1 VAHGTL
7 YAHDDGVQ
15 PGSLMKMTRRS
26 HLASTLGRL
35 FLGAALLS
43 NALAQDDPNL
53 SPDANLFG
61 DLAEQNGSVVVR
73 RGGSANKAAV
83 AKEGYGQTLVFKDG
97 RELRG
102 EVVEITKEQILWKRP
117 DASEPLRFTRNDVR
131 RIVTGT
137 AGRPAQNL
145 FTRFFAGRPNNGKQS
160 APPLA
165 VTLKLPG
172 GDWLFGKV
180 TSTDGQTFTVQLGEK
195 NQFAVPRDRIEW
207 MQFNPAPAPA
217 FGFSGSTLDM
227 EGWLPANAAVELVDS
242 ALTVKGTPWLGRAI
256 TQPDRF
262 EISFDLPADT
272 EEGTRLWLQPFGPQP
287 NCYGQGTTEIR
298 FGRKEISRLL
308 FIDKFER
315 TKTPLPK
322 EDLDDKGPGKY
333 RVFFSE
339 AEKRV
344 IVLRNGHQIGD
355 WKYSSEKDA
364 AGNVAVVRDFRFNGI
379 CFDREDQGQGG
390 KPLKF
395 SRLRMLPWNGVL
407 PKEGE
412 PVDSQDQ
419 LTEIKGAP
427 LPGKLEAMA
436 EKEITFS
443 GAPHTVKAGD
453 FIQFPLHPDAAFADA
468 EAKLDFGQQ
477 GEFSV
482 RHLEARD
489 GKLFCESSFAGS
501 LELPFSA
508 LERLTFPAQSAP
520 ATATTDAI
528 VFKNGDELPGKVISA
543 GLPGPVRW
551 RTSNGQEVEF
561 DPGRIA
567 GLRISGSAATT
578 EPPKAEA
585 TAAMVELRS
594 GERLS
599 GKVLAFNEKQL
610 QLEHTRLGSLT
621 LDRSQLWHLF
631 PNPRLRASDGVL
643 ASGGWKWTDP
653 AAKAEGRP
661 KKTMETAHWVHLDG
675 TYFVRN
681 EGNVTF
687 FDASTMPGL
696 EHAITSDM
704 ERFEVRVETT
714 GLSGSAGNFLMTLLG
729 KNTTSLNATL
739 SYSELQA
746 VVIDPHGRQPNW
758 KEIPLQEKLGNNSS
772 HRALRL
778 FVDTKAGTCDFV
790 INGVHIVRLG
800 HDKIERLLKGQYTV
814 RVVPYPNQVSLLSNI
829 WVGPWNGELPR
840 VETEA
845 AGATALANGDVA
857 PGIPKCILDGK
868 LVIDSELG
876 ELNLPLDKTL
886 ALDFGGAMD
895 PKRTPARLRLED
907 GTTLNVETFHW
918 DGNELTAHS
927 LTLGDFRLPADIV
940 QEIVYDPALPR
951 APMAVMPRALAQKS
965 AEDNTRVFPDK

>member
-1 VAHGTL
+1 
-7 YAHDDGVQ
+7 
-15 PGSLMKMTRRS
+15 MKMAGRS

-35 FLGAALLS
+35 LLGAAMLS
-43 NALAQDDPNL
+43 TSLAQDDLNL
-53 SPDANLFG
+53 PPDANLFG
-61 DLAEQNGSVVVR
+61 GDLPQQNGSTVN
-73 RGGSANKAAV
+73 GGGAANKASA
-83 AKEGYGQTLVFKDG
+83 AKEGYGQTLIFKDG

-102 EVVEITKEQILWKRP
+102 EVVEISKEQILWKRP
-117 DASEPLRFTRNDVR
+117 DASEPLRFTRNEVR
-131 RIVTGT
+131 RIVTGAVGQPT
-137 AGRPAQNL
+137 QNI
-145 FTRFFAGRPNNGKQS
+145 FTRFFGGRANQGKGE
-160 APPLA
+160 APMA

-180 TSTDGQTFTVQLGEK
+180 TSDDGQSFTVRLGDK
-195 NQFAVPRDRIEW
+195 TQFAVPRDRIEW
-207 MQFNPAPAPA
+207 MQINSMPVPA
-217 FGFSGSTLDM
+217 FGFSGSALDM
-227 EGWLPANAAVELVDS
+227 EGWLPATATTELVDS
-242 ALTVKGTPWLGRAI
+242 TLAIKGTPWIGRGI

-262 EISFDLPADT
+262 ELSFDLPADT

-298 FGRKEISRLL
+298 FGRKEISHLL

-315 TKTPLPK
+315 IKSPLPK
-322 EDLDDKGPGKY
+322 EDLEDKGPGKY
-333 RVFFSE
+333 RVFYSD

-344 IVLRNGHQIGD
+344 IVMRNGHQIGD
-355 WKYSSEKDA
+355 WKYTSEKDA
-364 AGNVAVVRDFRFNGI
+364 AGNAVAVRDFRFNGI
-379 CFDREDQGQGG
+379 CFDREDQGQSG
-390 KPLKF
+390 KALKF

-407 PKEGE
+407 PKEG
-412 PVDSQDQ
+412 VTADSQDQ
-419 LTEIKGAP
+419 LTEMKGAP
-427 LPGKLEAMA
+427 LPGKLESMA

-443 GAPHTVKAGD
+443 GAAHKVEAGA
-453 FIQFPLHPDAAFADA
+453 FIQFPLHPDAALADA

-489 GKLFCESSFAGS
+489 GKLYCETSFAS
-501 LELPFSA
+501 TLELPLSA
-508 LERLTFPAQSAP
+508 LQRLTFPLQSAP
-520 ATATTDAI
+520 ASAATDAI
-528 VFKNGDELPGKVISA
+528 VFKNGDELSGKMLSA

-551 RTSNGQEVEF
+551 RTLNEQEVEF
-561 DPGRIA
+561 DPSRIA
-567 GLRISGSAATT
+567 GLRIARKAATT
-578 EPPKAEA
+578 EPLKADA
-585 TAAMVELRS
+585 NAAMVELRS

-599 GKVLAFNEKQL
+599 GKVLALNEKQI
-610 QLEHTRLGSLT
+610 QLEHARLGSLT

-643 ASGGWKWTDP
+643 APGGWKWTDP
-653 AAKAEGRP
+653 AANAEGRP
-661 KKTMETAHWVHLDG
+661 KKTMETAHWVHMDG

-681 EGNVTF
+681 EGNVSF
-687 FDASTMPGL
+687 FDATTMPGL
-696 EHAITSDM
+696 EHVITSDM
-704 ERFEVRVETT
+704 ERFEIRVETT
-714 GLSGSAGNFLMTLLG
+714 GFSGGAGNFLMTLMG

-758 KEIPLQEKLGNNSS
+758 KEIPLQEKLGNNNSQRS
-772 HRALRL
+772 LRL

-790 INGVHIVRLG
+790 INGVHVARLG
-800 HDKIERLLKGQYTV
+800 HDKIDRLLKGQYTV

-829 WVGPWNGELPR
+829 WVGPWTGELPR

-857 PGIPKCILDGK
+857 PGIPKCMLEGK

-886 ALDFGGAMD
+886 ALDFGGTMD

-907 GTTLNVETFHW
+907 GTTLNVETFRW

-940 QEIVYDPALPR
+940 QEIIYDPAVPR
-951 APMAVMPRALAQKS
+951 APMAVMPRALAQKR
-965 AEDNTRVFPDK
+965 AEDNAQLKDR